1 MGYNKDQNK
10 IKEYTINDEYTY
22 MQCSFFYRRG
32 DGKNMIRVFNLCF
45 SVSNYPKEIY
55 DLINTEYLGVLNAQ
69 KIIMNVNS
77 SKNLFDTVSNSE
89 KEIILMYKSYFNNSN
104 MIKKELSEEIKIFA
118 LYFRLI

>member
-22 MQCSFFYRRG
+22 MQCSLFYRRG

>member
-22 MQCSFFYRRG
+22 IQRSFFHRRG

-45 SVSNYPKEIY
+45 PVSNYPKEIY

-69 KIIMNVNS
+69 KIIMNVNR

-89 KEIILMYKSYFNNSN
+89 KEIFLMYKSYFNNLN
-104 MIKKELSEEIKIFA
+104 MIKKELSEEIKIYA